1 MIVSWN
7 ELQRTCQKAFR
18 GLGVAAG
25 TDDDSAF
32 AVLWLQARGLD
43 ALTPLGAALSALED
57 APPRPLALRRDDGEV
72 DVLDADGQPAVSV
85 ASDALDYAVARA
97 LEREARAEVL
107 LTGVE
112 GGVFVAG
119 ALPQRPVPG
128 RFARVQWRDGEARRR
143 LDVAS
148 NGECRLC
155 KAPVDNADCMGGP
168 RRDAVRIV
176 VDATAGEQWMES
188 SPSWRI
194 DAGDAELERR
204 AMHCVT
210 HGIEMPDASWTRLLA
225 FAGRTLVPT
234 TRASRQRGAGGGGD
248 DND

>member
-57 APPRPLALRRDDGEV
+57 ARPRPLALRRNDDEV
-72 DVLDADGQPAVSV
+72 DVLDAGGQPAVSV

-112 GGVFVAG
+112 GGIFVAG
-119 ALPQRPVPG
+119 ALAPRPVPG
-128 RFARVQWRDGEARRR
+128 RFAQVQWRDGEARRR

-168 RRDAVRIV
+168 RHDAVRIV
-176 VDATAGEQWMES
+176 VDATAGKQWMES
-188 SPSWRI
+188 SPPWCI
-194 DAGDAELERR
+194 DVDDAELERR
-204 AMHCVT
+204 AMHCVA
-210 HGIEMPDASWTRLLA
+210 HGIEMPNASWRRLLA
-225 FAGRTLVPT
+225 FAGRTLVPA